1 MAKAVNNAAST
12 CEEKAKRRFFVD
24 AACNPLTLTEGE
36 HHHLTQV
43 LRAKVGEQVIVCT
56 GDGYDYTYAIR
67 AIHKTET
74 VLDFIEKTE
83 NDREPTVRV
92 TLFSAIMKGDK
103 NEFVAQKATELGVWE
118 ICPMRTAFVQAHDRN
133 LRVERLSKIVREA
146 AKQCGRSTYP
156 TVREP
161 VDFAKVVESLAAFD
175 LVVFPF
181 ERAKNPSLKAFL
193 REKNLYATHSIALIV
208 GSEGGFSE
216 QEAAAL
222 VAAGVTPVTLGKR
235 ILRAETANLA
245 VLSAV
250 MYEAEQWQ

>member
-1 MAKAVNNAAST
+1 MAKAVNDEVPF
-12 CEEKAKRRFFVD
+12 CEEKAKRRFFAD

-43 LRAKVGEQVIVCT
+43 LRAKVGERVVVCT

-67 AIHKTET
+67 AVHKTET
-74 VLDFIEKTE
+74 VLDFVEKE
-83 NDREPTVRV
+83 KNDREPTVRV
-92 TLFSAIMKGDK
+92 TLFSAVMKGDK

-133 LRVERLSKIVREA
+133 LRVERLQKIVREA

-156 TVREP
+156 TVHEP
-161 VDFAKVVESLAAFD
+161 VDFAKVTERLAAFD
-175 LVVFPF
+175 CVVFPY
-181 ERAKNPSLKAFL
+181 ERAKSPSLKAFL
-193 REKNLYATHSIALIV
+193 REKDFSATHSIAVIV

-222 VAAGVTPVTLGKR
+222 VECGVTPVSLGKR
-235 ILRAETANLA
+235 ILRAETANIA
-245 VLSAV
+245 VLSAI